1 MYKEDDWEEVE
12 LTKEIEENLLEYK
25 KKMGKDREK
34 ILFQIKKLK
43 KMIW

>member
-43 KMIW
+43 KMI